1 MMNGRWMMNRIGF
14 VNFWLYDEEEFIFE
28 DGKLLLRG
36 QNGSG
41 KSITTQ
47 SFIPFI
53 LDGDRTPS
61 RLDPFGSSDRRM
73 EYYFLGETGKEEST
87 GYLYLEFRKKETGE
101 YRTIGIGQRARKGK
115 PMDFW
120 GFVILDG
127 RRIGGDIWLYRE
139 VGSSKIPLEKGE
151 LRKALGEDVPF
162 TDVPREYKEMVNKYL
177 FGFGRAEQ
185 YEQFIRLLVKVR
197 APKLSKEF
205 KPSKVYEILNDS
217 LQTLT
222 DEDLRPMVDAMEKMD
237 SIQGNLDQ
245 LNRALTDVTAI
256 RKEYMRYNRY
266 MLGKKGQA
274 YLAAKKAAMQAQAQ
288 IDKHTIEL
296 DSLTREQKEKQEAEK
311 DLRDCDRLVAAELES
326 LTDTDLEEMDAK
338 LDKARRDEKEE
349 LLRKERI
356 EERIRKGRESIWECD
371 RKLRGLKGER
381 EVCRDDMAKE
391 TEELKSG
398 QETLRWDGHSGVLEL
413 PETRDIQRADDLM
426 EELQKYRKA
435 VATGKERVEKYGRN
449 RRQLD
454 EVSEE
459 AEGRKREWEEK
470 KAALERAKRETEL
483 VREGC
488 IRDLYTTNSQN
499 EEWKLSEVLLAQTER
514 VLQDYQ
520 SAADGRKISQ
530 TLQKAYQE
538 HKELLS
544 ANLWEKGK
552 ELEEQNRVLKELEMQ
567 RSEVQMQEEL
577 EPERR
582 EAVIASRRSLEEAGI
597 TAVPFFRTVEFAE
610 GLEPEE
616 CARIES
622 QLTDMGLLDAL
633 VVTEEGFW
641 QIRENFPEFVD
652 CVIQPREKGTS
663 GFPGLRVNETLDRGI
678 REAVVNILSRISETS
693 RGEGLYVR
701 MERNGNYEQ
710 GILFGRAERKEE
722 AEYVGVLARAQ
733 KKERRLRQLSEEIW
747 QVQAVLQ
754 ELGSQKEHL
763 EHRVKTLETEYGKSF
778 GTEGLDT
785 ALDAEGKLCL
795 ACDQEEKNYHAI
807 EKRLDASRQQERQSY
822 QEMLSVCRAFPYGRT
837 AEEYEAALD
846 AADAYQQSLRSL
858 YKLLLRFEKTEN
870 DIRTQEELIDREE
883 INIDEADLDRRDA
896 VGKLAELQLK
906 IGQYEEYLN
915 RPEVKEKAQ
924 RREAL
929 KKEREEIGNRLSEI
943 GKRLAVIENQLDR
956 IQGEEEELRED
967 FVRKASRENLCQ
979 RYFEEELDLGLV
991 LEKEAGNLEGYAKE
1005 SLQRMR
1011 DGDEGRD
1018 VSTMATGLYQTYSAH
1033 NGSLV
1038 SYGTSIEECF
1048 EEAENGSEALRKRL
1062 RIFSVWNGKK
1072 LYLEEFYQ
1080 MLKTTIEE
1088 TSLLIQQK
1096 DRELF
1101 EDILSKTISQQ
1112 LTDRIAESRKWV
1124 QDMSALMKLETSM
1137 GLYFSLDWK
1146 PRTAENDQELDIKE
1160 LEKILLRDASLL
1172 GNDDIERVAAHFR
1185 SKIETQK
1192 QRAEEAGESINYMD
1206 LVRDALDYRRWFEF
1220 QMSYYRNLEGKKN
1233 LTNSAFNRFSGGEKA
1248 MAMYVPLFA
1257 AVNAQYQKAENRDH
1271 PRIIALDEAFA
1282 GVDDKNISSMFKLVE
1297 DMDFDYIMNSQAL
1310 WGCFDTV
1317 PALRISELLR
1327 PLNSQVITVIHYTWN
1342 GRERVLDEQ

>member
-1 MMNGRWMMNRIGF
+1 MMNDRWMMNRIGF

-237 SIQGNLDQ
+237 GIQGNLDQ

-274 YLAAKKAAMQAQAQ
+274 YLAAKKVAMQAQAQ
-288 IDKHTIEL
+288 IDRHEMEL
-296 DSLTREQKEKQEAEK
+296 DRLTREQGERQEAEA
-311 DLRDCDRLVAAELES
+311 DLRHRDRLVGAELES

-338 LDKARRDEKEE
+338 LDKARQDKKEE
-349 LLRKERI
+349 LVRKERI
-356 EERIRKGRESIWECD
+356 EERIRKSRESILECD
-371 RKLRGLKGER
+371 RKLRYLKGER
-381 EVCRDDMAKE
+381 EVCRDDMEKE

-398 QETLRWDGHSGVLEL
+398 QEILRWDGHSGVLEL

-435 VATGKERVEKYGRN
+435 VAAGKEQVEKYGRD

-459 AEGRKREWEEK
+459 AEGRKRDWEEK
-470 KAALERAKRETEL
+470 KAAWNQAKRKTEL
-483 VREGC
+483 AREGC

-499 EEWKLSEVLLAQTER
+499 AEWKLSKELLVQAER
-514 VLQDYQ
+514 MLQDYQ

-530 TLQKAYQE
+530 ILQKIYQE
-538 HKELLS
+538 YKELLS
-544 ANLWEKGK
+544 VGLWEKGK
-552 ELEEQNRVLKELEMQ
+552 ELEEQNRVLEELETQ
-567 RSEVQMQEEL
+567 RTEVQMQEEL
-577 EPERR
+577 EPQRR
-582 EAVIASRRSLEEAGI
+582 EAVTASRRSLEEVGI
-597 TAVPFFRTVEFAE
+597 KAVPFFRTVEFAE

-616 CARIES
+616 CAGIES

-633 VVTEEGFW
+633 VVTEEDFRR
-641 QIRENFPEFVD
+641 IREEYPEFVD
-652 CVIQPREKGTS
+652 CVIQPQKKGIF
-663 GFPGLRVNETLDRGI
+663 GFPGLRVNETLEEGI
-678 REAVVNILSRISETS
+678 RETVVNILSHISET
-693 RGEGLYVR
+693 GQGDGLRVLMGKGGY
-701 MERNGNYEQ
+701 YEQ
-710 GILFGRAERKEE
+710 GILFGRADRKEE

-733 KKERRLRQLSEEIW
+733 KKERRLRQLSGEIG

-754 ELGSQKEHL
+754 ELAREREHL
-763 EHRVKTLETEYGKSF
+763 GHRMETLETEYGDSF
-778 GTEGLDT
+778 TTEGLDA
-785 ALDAEGKLCL
+785 ALEAEEKLCL

-807 EKRLDASRQQERQSY
+807 EKKLDLCRQLERKSY
-822 QEMLSVCRAFPYGRT
+822 QEMLSACKIFPYGRT
-837 AEEYEAALD
+837 TKEYEEVLD
-846 AADAYQQSLRSL
+846 AADSYQQSFQRL
-858 YKLLLRFEKTEN
+858 YKLLHWFEKTET
-870 DIRTQEELIDREE
+870 DIRAQEELTEREE
-883 INIDEADLDRRDA
+883 GNIDDAELDRRDA
-896 VGKLAELQLK
+896 SGKIAELELK
-906 IGQYEEYLN
+906 IGQYEEYLS
-915 RPEVKEKAQ
+915 RPEVQEKAQ

-929 KKEREEIGNRLSEI
+929 KKEREEIGGRLEEI
-943 GKRLAVIENQLDR
+943 GKRLAVIADQLSR
-956 IQGEEEELRED
+956 IREEEDELRSD
-967 FVRKASRENLCQ
+967 FVRKASRESLCQ
-979 RYFEEELDLGLV
+979 RYFVEELELGLV
-991 LEKEAGNLEGYAKE
+991 LEKDTGNPETCAKE
-1005 SLQRMR
+1005 ALQRMR

-1033 NGSLV
+1033 NSSLV
-1038 SYGTSIEECF
+1038 SYGTSIEDCF

-1160 LEKILLRDASLL
+1160 LEKILLRDYSLL
-1172 GNDDIERVAAHFR
+1172 GSEDIEKVAAHFR

-1220 QMSYYRNLEGKKN
+1220 QMFYYRNLEGKKN